1 MGRRAIKG
9 TRYLLLR
16 GRENL
21 APDQL
26 PDLQEALK
34 LNKPLSLA
42 DSLKEELRAMWSYP
56 EIAQMTSFFDD
67 WCRRAAEAGVPLL
80 GSLEKT
86 LRGFRSAILNG
97 RVYAISN
104 GKHGGINNKIRA
116 MQRMHYGLRDFEFL
130 SLRIL
135 NLHKAKHTFCE

>member
-1 MGRRAIKG
+1 MCPDASAGNAG
-9 TRYLLLR
+9 SFSTPPPFAPR
-16 GRENL
+16 GCSYTLGLARFVTGLFRIMSMTDLANL
-21 APDQL
+21 TGL
-26 PDLQEALK
+26 G
-34 LNKPLSLA
+34 
-42 DSLKEELRAMWSYP
+42 
-56 EIAQMTSFFDD
+56 
-67 WCRRAAEAGVPLL
+67 RAACAVAVIKNLPGALL
-80 GSLEKT
+80 ASLEKT

-135 NLHKAKHTFCE
+135 NLHKAKHTFCG